1 MHQRLAL
8 AAFAALGLACSCATR
23 QPIDGRRVQGP
34 DTKLSTFAYIES
46 GELVTLIVDTR
57 PARDKDGQPYV
68 PLEIS
73 VANHGFRALSLT
85 RESFTLIDSEGQRY
99 PVAGPSE
106 LFAGYSMLDF
116 DRGLGELAGIVDTR
130 FRALQRYPS
139 NFSPTLAV
147 RTGSSSL
154 VRDLVAL
161 PKHGYVIDFLYFPAP
176 RTGVLNREFEL
187 FLDTPELVDPVFVKF
202 AVR

>member
-1 MHQRLAL
+1 MLQRVPVTVVLAG
-8 AAFAALGLACSCATR
+8 ALIAGCATR
-23 QPIDGRRVQGP
+23 QPIDGGP
-34 DTKLSTFAYIES
+34 VRGLDTKLSTFAFIES
-46 GELVTLIVDTR
+46 GELITLIVDTK
-57 PARDKDGQPYV
+57 PARDKDGQPYL

-85 RESFTLIDSEGQRY
+85 RESFTLIDAEGQRY

-106 LFAGYSMLDF
+106 LIAGYPMLDF
-116 DRGLGELAGIVDTR
+116 DRGLAELAGIVDSR

-154 VRDLVAL
+154 VRDHVAL

-187 FLDTPELVDPVFVKF
+187 FLDTPELADPVFVKF